1 MVYCNKNRAMKCL
14 IVVLVCVCVTF
25 HPCLKTVITH
35 INFAFRYTGGGSLTN
50 TNLLNNIMCLLSF
63 FCMALSA

>member
-1 MVYCNKNRAMKCL
+1 MVYYNKNRAMKYL

-35 INFAFRYTGGGSLTN
+35 INFAFLDTLAVAR
-50 TNLLNNIMCLLSF
+50 
-63 FCMALSA
+63 